1 MIHDREHVDIKCIQ
15 IDSRFILVQESLH
28 SKIYNL
34 QKKLLNNYIHY
45 DHASSTK
52 DNITHGQP
60 LFSHILRRK
69 RWSTLEFTGNQFNN
83 SNCSLLM

>member
-1 MIHDREHVDIKCIQ
+1 MIHGREHVDIKCIQ

-34 QKKLLNNYIHY
+34 QKKLLKDYIH
-45 DHASSTK
+45 APSTK
-52 DNITHGQP
+52 NDIPHDQP

-83 SNCSLLM
+83 SNGSLLM